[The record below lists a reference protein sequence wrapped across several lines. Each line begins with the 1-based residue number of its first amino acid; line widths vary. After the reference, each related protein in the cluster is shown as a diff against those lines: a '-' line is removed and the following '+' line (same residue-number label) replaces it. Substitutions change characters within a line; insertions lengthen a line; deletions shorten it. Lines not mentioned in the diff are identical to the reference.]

1 MIKQTIKYLLYF
13 LILIT
18 IGIFY
23 LSYYG
28 IETKRFNQVIKD
40 KISETNN
47 KIDVELNK
55 VKIILNLSNFTIG
68 IKTKNPNIIF
78 ENNKIKLKIIR
89 SDFSISSF
97 FKNEF
102 AINNAKIITKENSLK
117 DIIRTVRIFKN
128 TPQLFILNKMTK
140 EGVVNAEIDLKFDD
154 KGKLEKGFNIKGSVK
169 DGKIRL
175 FNKKNI
181 NNISFNF
188 NIKNKQ
194 YLLENG
200 QIEYEKLKLSSNKI
214 KVNNKNHYFLFEGDV
229 SNPKSLINSN
239 LLTLIFKKNLEN
251 IGINNVNFSSEN
263 NFSFKLEKKF
273 KISNLKVD
281 SKIDLQKLTYEKKS
295 NLLKKYIS
303 NYNDSV
309 ELIDHKIELF
319 INKNK
324 LSIKGNGNF
333 LIDEKIDKI
342 NYEIKFNEDK
352 YNFKS
357 QIELNNT
364 PLQIKLLNY
373 TKKESEIALLNI
385 EGSFKKG
392 QNIYF
397 NNVLLKELKNSFKV
411 NGLSLNSNYKVNSI
425 EEIYLDFLNNNE
437 KRNKVLFKRNKKN
450 YELSGKIFDGT
461 VLVNQILESDSEE
474 NVFDFLNDFNSVIK
488 ISLNKIFIDDI
499 NYLNNLNGN
508 LKFNKSSL
516 KNLDLKAN
524 FPGNKKLAFTIKTD
538 QNNQKITTLFSE
550 YAKPLVKKY
559 KFIKGFEEGYLD
571 FYSVKK
577 NNISNSNLKIND
589 FKLNELPA
597 LTTILTLA
605 SLQGIADLLTGEG
618 IRFNEFEMKFTNEK
632 TSMKIDEIYAIG
644 PAISIMMEGYIQKNE
659 LISLRGTLVPATTL
673 NKIIGSLPLLGDIL
687 VGKKTGEGVFG
698 VSFKIKGPP
707 KKTKTTVNPIK
718 TLTPRFI
725 TRTLEKIKRTN
736 QDN

>member
-1 MIKQTIKYLLYF
+1 MIKKTIKYLLYF

-18 IGIFY
+18 IGVFY

-47 KIDVELNK
+47 KIDIELNK
-55 VKIILNLSNFTIG
+55 VKIILNLSNFTVG

-78 ENNKIKLKIIR
+78 ENNKIKLETIGT
-89 SDFSISSF
+89 DFSIGSF
-97 FKNEF
+97 FKKEF
-102 AINNAKIITKENSLK
+102 SINNAKITTKENSLK
-117 DIIRTVRIFKN
+117 DIIRIARIFKN
-128 TPQLFILNKMTK
+128 TPQLFILNKMAI
-140 EGVVNAEIDLKFDD
+140 EGVIIANIDLNFDD
-154 KGKLEKGFNIKGSVK
+154 KGKLTKGYNIKGSVK

-181 NNISFNF
+181 KNISFDF

-200 QIEYEKLKLSSNKI
+200 QIEYEKLKLSSKKI
-214 KVNNKNHYFLFEGDV
+214 KINDKNQYFLFEGDV
-229 SNPKSLINSN
+229 SSPKSLVNSN
-239 LLTLIFKKNLEN
+239 LLTVIFKNNLEN
-251 IGINNVNFSSEN
+251 IGINNVNFGSEN
-263 NFSFKLEKKF
+263 NFSFRLEKKF
-273 KISNLKVD
+273 KISNFKIN
-281 SKIDLQKLTYEKKS
+281 SKIDLQKLTYKKRS
-295 NLLKKYIS
+295 NSLKKYIS
-303 NYNDSV
+303 SYNDSV
-309 ELIDHKIELF
+309 ELIDHKIELL
-319 INKNK
+319 ISKNK
-324 LSIKGNGNF
+324 LLIKGNGNF
-333 LIDEKIDKI
+333 LINEKIDKI
-342 NYEIKFNEDK
+342 NYEVKSNDDK

-357 QIELNNT
+357 RIKLNNI
-364 PLQIKLLNY
+364 PLQVKLLNY
-373 TKKESEIALLNI
+373 TKKESQYTSLNI
-385 EGSFKKG
+385 EGSYKKD

-397 NNVLLKELKNSFKV
+397 KNILLKEFKNSFKV
-411 NGLSLNSNYKVNSI
+411 NGLSLSQNYKVNSI
-425 EEIYLDFLNNNE
+425 EEIYLDFLNDNE
-437 KRNKVLFKRNKKN
+437 KKNKVLFKRNKKN

-461 VLVNQILESDSEE
+461 NLVNQILESDSEG
-474 NVFDFLNDFNSVIK
+474 NVFDFLNDFNSVVK

-524 FPGNKKLAFTIKTD
+524 FPDNKSLTFTVKTD

-577 NNISNSNLKIND
+577 NNISSSNLKIND

-597 LTTILTLA
+597 LTKILTLA

-618 IRFNEFEMKFTNEK
+618 IRFNEFEMKFRNEK
-632 TSMKIDEIYAIG
+632 KLMTIDEIYAIG
-644 PAISIMMEGYIQKNE
+644 PAISIMMDGYVQNDE

-673 NKIIGSLPLLGDIL
+673 NKVIGSIPFLGDVL
-687 VGKKTGEGVFG
+687 VGKKIGDGVFG

-707 KKTKTTVNPIK
+707 KDLKTTVNPIK

-725 TRTLEKIKRTN
+725 TRTLEKIKKN
-736 QDN
+736 

>member
-1 MIKQTIKYLLYF
+1 MIKKTIKYFLYF

-18 IGIFY
+18 IGVFY

-47 KIDVELNK
+47 KIDIELNK

-78 ENNKIKLKIIR
+78 ENNKIKLETIGT
-89 SDFSISSF
+89 DFSIGSF
-97 FKNEF
+97 FKKEF
-102 AINNAKIITKENSLK
+102 AINNAKITTKENSLK
-117 DIIRTVRIFKN
+117 DIIRIARIFKN
-128 TPQLFILNKMTK
+128 TPQLFILNKMAK
-140 EGVVNAEIDLKFDD
+140 EGVIIADINLNFDD
-154 KGKLEKGFNIKGSVK
+154 KGKLTKGYNIKGSVK

-181 NNISFNF
+181 NNISFDF
-188 NIKNKQ
+188 NIKDKQ

-200 QIEYEKLKLSSNKI
+200 QIEYEKLKLSSKKV
-214 KVNNKNHYFLFEGDV
+214 KVNNKEQYFLFEGDV
-229 SNPKSLINSN
+229 SSPKSSFNSD
-239 LLTLIFKKNLEN
+239 LLTAIFKNNLKN
-251 IGINNVNFSSEN
+251 IDINNLNFSSKN
-263 NFSFKLEKKF
+263 NFSFRLEKKF
-273 KISNLKVD
+273 KITNFKIN
-281 SKIDLQKLTYEKKS
+281 SKIDLQKLTYKKRS
-295 NLLKKYIS
+295 NSLKKYIS
-303 NYNDSV
+303 SYNDSV
-309 ELIDHKIELF
+309 ELIDHKIELL
-319 INKNK
+319 ISKNK
-324 LSIKGNGNF
+324 LLIKGSGNF
-333 LIDEKIDKI
+333 LINEKIDKI
-342 NYEIKFNEDK
+342 NYEVKSNDDK

-357 QIELNNT
+357 QIELNNI

-373 TKKESEIALLNI
+373 TKKESKNALLNI
-385 EGSFKKG
+385 EGSYKKN

-397 NNVLLKELKNSFKV
+397 KNILLKEFKNSFKV
-411 NGLSLNSNYKVNSI
+411 NGLSLSQNYKVNSI
-425 EEIYLDFLNNNE
+425 EEIYLDFLNDNE
-437 KRNKVLFKRNKKN
+437 KKNKVLFKRNKKN

-461 VLVNQILESDSEE
+461 NLVNQILESDSEE
-474 NVFDFLNDFNSVIK
+474 NVFDFLNDFNSVVE

-516 KNLDLKAN
+516 KNLDLKTN
-524 FPGNKKLAFTIKTD
+524 FPDNKSLTFTVKTD

-577 NNISNSNLKIND
+577 NNISSSNLKIND

-597 LTTILTLA
+597 LTKILTLA

-618 IRFNEFEMKFTNEK
+618 IRFNEFEMKFRNEK
-632 TSMKIDEIYAIG
+632 KLMTIDEIYAIG
-644 PAISIMMEGYIQKNE
+644 PAISIMMDGYVQKDE

-725 TRTLEKIKRTN
+725 TRTLEKIKKN
-736 QDN
+736 

>member
-1 MIKQTIKYLLYF
+1 MIKKTIKYFLYF

-18 IGIFY
+18 IGVFY

-47 KIDVELNK
+47 KIDIELNK

-78 ENNKIKLKIIR
+78 ENNKIKLETIGT
-89 SDFSISSF
+89 DFSIGSF
-97 FKNEF
+97 FKKEF
-102 AINNAKIITKENSLK
+102 AINNAKITTKENSLK
-117 DIIRTVRIFKN
+117 DIIRIARIFKN
-128 TPQLFILNKMTK
+128 TPQLFILNKMAK
-140 EGVVNAEIDLKFDD
+140 EGVIIADIDLNFDD
-154 KGKLEKGFNIKGSVK
+154 KGKLTKGYNIKGSVK

-181 NNISFNF
+181 NNISFDF

-200 QIEYEKLKLSSNKI
+200 QIEYEKLKLSSKKI
-214 KVNNKNHYFLFEGDV
+214 KVNDKNQYFLFEGDV
-229 SNPKSLINSN
+229 SSPKSLVNSN
-239 LLTLIFKKNLEN
+239 LLTVIFKNNLEN
-251 IGINNVNFSSEN
+251 IGINNVNFGSEN
-263 NFSFKLEKKF
+263 NFSFRLEKKF
-273 KISNLKVD
+273 KISNFKIN
-281 SKIDLQKLTYEKKS
+281 SKIDLQKLTYKKRS
-295 NLLKKYIS
+295 NSLKKYIS
-303 NYNDSV
+303 SYNDSV
-309 ELIDHKIELF
+309 ELIDHKIELL
-319 INKNK
+319 ISKNK
-324 LSIKGNGNF
+324 LLIKGNGNF
-333 LIDEKIDKI
+333 LINEKIDKI
-342 NYEIKFNEDK
+342 NYEVKSNDDK

-357 QIELNNT
+357 QIELNNI

-373 TKKESEIALLNI
+373 TKKESKNALLNI
-385 EGSFKKG
+385 DGSYKKD

-397 NNVLLKELKNSFKV
+397 KNILLKEFKNSFKV
-411 NGLSLNSNYKVNSI
+411 NGLSLSQNYKVNSI
-425 EEIYLDFLNNNE
+425 EEIYLDFLNDNE
-437 KRNKVLFKRNKKN
+437 KKNKVLFKRNKKN

-461 VLVNQILESDSEE
+461 NLVNQILESDSEG
-474 NVFDFLNDFNSVIK
+474 NVFDFLNDFNSVVE

-524 FPGNKKLAFTIKTD
+524 FSDNKSLTFTIKTD

-577 NNISNSNLKIND
+577 NNISSSNLKIND

-597 LTTILTLA
+597 LTKILTLA

-618 IRFNEFEMKFTNEK
+618 IRFNEFEMKFRNEK
-632 TSMKIDEIYAIG
+632 KLMTIDEIYAIG
-644 PAISIMMEGYIQKNE
+644 PAISIMMDGYVQNDE

-725 TRTLEKIKRTN
+725 TRTLEKIKKN
-736 QDN
+736 